1 LSINLLK
8 DDLSKSTNNIDIT
21 ENEQFVGFNTEN
33 EKLKFSFADPKET
46 ERSKNVNDIDQSEV
60 TQVKINE

>member
-1 LSINLLK
+1 MSINLLK

-21 ENEQFVGFNTEN
+21 ENEHIGGFNTEN
-33 EKLKFSFADPKET
+33 EKFSFADPKET
-46 ERSKNVNDIDQSEV
+46 ERSKNVNDFDQSEV